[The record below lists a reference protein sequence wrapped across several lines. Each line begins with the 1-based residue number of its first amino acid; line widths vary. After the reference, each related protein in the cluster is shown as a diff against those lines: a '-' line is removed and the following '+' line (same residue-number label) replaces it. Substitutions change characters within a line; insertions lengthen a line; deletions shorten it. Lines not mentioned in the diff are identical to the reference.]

1 MTCPGTAA
9 SLAAGLVTVNGREHS
24 PLAQGP
30 RLRNLPSHLG
40 TRAKSGN
47 LGKNVTSLGLVTPLK
62 TRETGLDDGLHPIR
76 TLYHNRIS

>member
-1 MTCPGTAA
+1 MT
-9 SLAAGLVTVNGREHS
+9 VKGREHS

-47 LGKNVTSLGLVTPLK
+47 LGKKVTALGLRTLLK
-62 TRETGLDDGLHPIR
+62 TRETGLDDGLRPIR
-76 TLYHNRIS
+76 ALYHDRIS